1 MLSKLPSYQ
10 ELQTEQLVVPHLA
23 VHDGLG
29 LVVDGHFGRDLA
41 AARSPGP
48 QLCQDPA
55 RHERRERVGKAAQV
69 REPLLDRDLKRLKK
83 KKVYRAHHWIAASD
97 CKPRSACDAYGH
109 QEDHIMRRVWRG
121 IAPRRKAAKR
131 VERVII
137 KKAKPKSRVPHG
149 RPGARRPGTCA
160 RPHAPRRVF
169 GRATR

>member
-23 VHDGLG
+23 VHDRLG

-69 REPLLDRDLKRLKK
+69 REPLLDRDLNRYKK
-83 KKVYRAHHWIAASD
+83 KGVPGTSLD
-97 CKPRSACDAYGH
+97 CSIGLQAPFSL
-109 QEDHIMRRVWRG
+109 RRIW
-121 IAPRRKAAKR
+121 APRGPYHAACVAR
-131 VERVII
+131 NSAEEEGG
-137 KKAKPKSRVPHG
+137 KKS
-149 RPGARRPGTCA
+149 
-160 RPHAPRRVF
+160 
-169 GRATR
+169 